1 MIETRAYL
9 IDYCRDINIVSW
21 EYQNLSGTD
30 RIQITNL
37 SFECSID
44 FEDRFSNYN
53 MIIIAG
59 SVQVKTL
66 TNILENNYINHFCK
80 DITDDLIKNRTSIT
94 DIVRIEG
101 VENKETYNIFK
112 EKSERWMLRNLD
124 LDIVLDLISERGMNK
139 LREVDIKFLKNYGK

>member
-94 DIVRIEG
+94 NIVRIEG

-112 EKSERWMLRNLD
+112 EKF
-124 LDIVLDLISERGMNK
+124 ITTKKKIY
-139 LREVDIKFLKNYGK
+139 F